1 MLDSLIVYD
10 AVAQMGLQR
19 CLATSCSMIAH
30 VLISRLRR
38 SRLIYVVDPCRQS
51 FTQIRTLGAYYFVAL
66 ELAAWKATCIVD
78 LEESISVCDMI
89 EYG

>member
-1 MLDSLIVYD
+1 MLDSLIVHD

-38 SRLIYVVDPCRQS
+38 SRLNMSLILAVSHLRKYEHLERIS
-51 FTQIRTLGAYYFVAL
+51 LLL

-78 LEESISVCDMI
+78 LEESISVYDMM
-89 EYG
+89 E